1 VLQVAHFASWER
13 LFSLWH
19 VLHLPFVYL
28 MVICALVHVFAVHA
42 Y

>member
-1 VLQVAHFASWER
+1 VELRFFER

-19 VLHLPFVYL
+19 VLHLPLFFL
-28 MVICALVHVFAVHA
+28 MVMAALVHVWATHR